1 MNVYNNPLIG
11 APEKPLPTHIGVIG
25 AGTIGPDIAYYLK
38 SAIPGL
44 SLILIDI
51 VEDQLEKACARIEGY
66 ADKGVKRGK
75 LTPDQATGV
84 MENLAT
90 STDYSTLAN
99 CDWVIEAATENL
111 DLKHKIFAQVESI
124 IRKDALITSNTSSI
138 PAAWLFSKLQ
148 HQDRCTVT
156 HFFAPAFSNPVVEVI
171 DWDGASKANLEYLR
185 WLFCATGKVPMVT
198 TDDVCFM
205 LDRIFDNWCNEAAY
219 LLPDASAGEIDSIA
233 LDYVHAGPFDVLNFA
248 NGNEIIP
255 EVNTLQ
261 ADEEGEHY
269 RPAPYFRSVK
279 TWNTVPRGQPIEVA
293 PETAER
299 IRDRLLG
306 IVFSQSVDIVDRSI
320 GTSADLELG
329 CRLAFGFK
337 EGPLKL
343 MHEMGEAEVTRILQR
358 LQQERPGMPQP
369 GQEVERYSDFL
380 QYLLVD
386 DIDNV
391 KVISI
396 RRPEALNAL
405 DDELNDEILGIIEQY
420 EDDPRVKGFVLTGYG
435 GRAFCA
441 GADIGRFPEYLGD
454 AAGAAQYARDSSR
467 LLRHLD
473 GMTKPVV
480 AALNGMALGG
490 GLELSFRCH
499 SIVAIDTAWLQ
510 LPEITLGIAPGIGG
524 MVVPYRRWP
533 DAARTFH
540 DMLRSGKKLDA
551 TTAAKLGV
559 IDELAD
565 DYVELIKRAVE
576 RVASLQGKV
585 TKISDGTV
593 AVPSFDKTEPVTSG
607 GQYLSSEVIGIIEDA
622 VTEAAQSP
630 SLEAAL
636 EVGYCAF
643 GKSACAAA
651 AREGIES
658 FQQRRK
664 PDFSKTG

>member
-11 APEKPLPTHIGVIG
+11 VPSKALPKHIGIIG

-38 SAIPGL
+38 SAIPEL
-44 SLILIDI
+44 SLVLIDI
-51 VEDQLEKACARIEGY
+51 VEDQLDQALRRIEGY

-75 LTPDQATGV
+75 LTADQAAGV

-90 STDYSTLAN
+90 STDYSSLAE

-124 IRKDALITSNTSSI
+124 VREDTLITSNTSSI
-138 PAAWLFSKLQ
+138 PAAWLFSKLK

-171 DWDGASKANLEYLR
+171 DWDGGSGENLEYLR

-205 LDRIFDNWCNEAAY
+205 LDRIFDNWCNEAAF
-219 LLPDASAGEIDSIA
+219 LIPEASAGEIDSVA

-269 RPAPYFRSVK
+269 RPAPYFRSIK
-279 TWNTVPRGQPIEVA
+279 TWNTVPRGKPIEVA
-293 PETAER
+293 PETAQR

-329 CRLAFGFK
+329 CRLAFAFK
-337 EGPLKL
+337 KGPLKL
-343 MHEMGEAEVTRILQR
+343 MRELGKDEVSRILQR
-358 LQQERPGMPQP
+358 LEKERPGMPLPNQD
-369 GQEVERYSDFL
+369 VARYQDFL
-380 QYLLVD
+380 QYLLID
-386 DIDNV
+386 DIDGI
-391 KVISI
+391 KVITI

-405 DDELNDEILGIIEQY
+405 DDELNDEILSVIKQY
-420 EDDPRVKGFVLTGYG
+420 ENDPQVKGFVITGYG
-435 GRAFCA
+435 NRAFCA

-454 AAGAAQYARDSSR
+454 AEGAAQYARDSSR
-467 LLRHLD
+467 LLRHID

-480 AALNGMALGG
+480 AAVNGMALGG
-490 GLELSFRCH
+490 GLELAFRCH
-499 SIVAIDTAWLQ
+499 SIVAVDKAWLQ

-533 DAARTFH
+533 EAGQTFH
-540 DMLRSGKKLDA
+540 EMLRSGKKLDA
-551 TTAAKLGV
+551 RAARKLGI

-565 DYVELIKRAVE
+565 DYADLIKRAVE
-576 RVASLQGKV
+576 KVDSMQGRVIKIADDSV
-585 TKISDGTV
+585 T
-593 AVPSFDKTEPVTSG
+593 VPSFDPITPG
-607 GQYLSSEVIGIIEDA
+607 GQLLSSKVVSIIEDA
-622 VTEAAQSP
+622 ITEAALSP
-630 SLEAAL
+630 SFEAAL
-636 EVGYCAF
+636 EVGYYAF
-643 GKSACAAA
+643 GKSACTAAA
-651 AREGIES
+651 QEGIES
-658 FQQRRK
+658 FQQRRQ
-664 PDFSKTG
+664 PDFGKT

>member
-1 MNVYNNPLIG
+1 MSDYNNPLIG
-11 APEKPLPTHIGVIG
+11 VPSKPLPAKIGIIG

-44 SLILIDI
+44 SLVLIDI
-51 VEDQLEKACARIEGY
+51 VEDQLDQAFKRIEGY

-75 LTPDQATGV
+75 LTAEQAAGV
-84 MENLAT
+84 MENLST
-90 STDYSTLAN
+90 SVDYSALAD

-124 IRKDALITSNTSSI
+124 VREDTLLTSNTSSI
-138 PAAWLFSKLQ
+138 PAAWLFSELRYPG
-148 HQDRCTVT
+148 RCTVT

-171 DWDGASKANLEYLR
+171 DWEGGDAETLEFLR

-219 LLPDASAGEIDSIA
+219 LIDVASTREIDSIA

-261 ADEEGEHY
+261 ANEEGEHY

-279 TWNTVPRGQPIEVA
+279 TWNTVPRGKPIEVP

-306 IVFSQSVDIVDRSI
+306 IVFSQTVDIVDRSI

-329 CRLAFGFK
+329 CRLAFAFRK
-337 EGPLKL
+337 GPLKL
-343 MHEMGEAEVTRILQR
+343 MHELGEAEVTRIIQR
-358 LQQERPGMPQP
+358 LEKERPGMPMPNQDIAN
-369 GQEVERYSDFL
+369 YHDFQ

-386 DIDNV
+386 DMDGV
-391 KVISI
+391 KVITI

-405 DDELNDEILGIIEQY
+405 DDELNDEILSVIKKY
-420 EDDPRVKGFVLTGYG
+420 EGDPQVKGYVLTGYG
-435 GRAFCA
+435 NRAFCA

-454 AAGAAQYARDSSR
+454 ADGAAQYARDSSR
-467 LLRHLD
+467 LLRHID
-473 GMTKPVV
+473 GMSKPVV
-480 AALNGMALGG
+480 AAVNGMALGG
-490 GLELSFRCH
+490 GLELAFRCH
-499 SIVAIDTAWLQ
+499 GIVAVDTAWLQ
-510 LPEITLGIAPGIGG
+510 LPEITLGIVPGIGG

-533 DAARTFH
+533 EAAQTFH

-551 TTAAKLGV
+551 QTASKLGI

-565 DYVELIKRAVE
+565 DYAELIKRAV
-576 RVASLQGKV
+576 QKV
-585 TKISDGTV
+585 NSIQDSAMKIAD
-593 AVPSFDKTEPVTSG
+593 EPVTIPSLDQVEPMTSE
-607 GQYLSSEVIGIIEDA
+607 GQLLSSNVISIIENA
-622 VTEAAQSP
+622 VTQAALSP

-636 EVGYCAF
+636 EIGYLAF
-643 GKSACAAA
+643 GRSACTEA

-658 FQQRRK
+658 FQQRRQ

>member
-1 MNVYNNPLIG
+1 MNEYENPLIG
-11 APEKPLPTHIGVIG
+11 VPSRPLPEQVGIIG

-44 SLILIDI
+44 SLVLIDI
-51 VEDQLEKACARIEGY
+51 VEEQLDNALKRIEGY

-75 LTPDQATGV
+75 LTADQAAGV
-84 MENLAT
+84 MQNLST
-90 STDYSTLAN
+90 STDYSTLAE

-111 DLKHKIFAQVESI
+111 DLKHRIFAEVESI
-124 IRKDALITSNTSSI
+124 VRKDTLITSNTSSI
-138 PAAWLFSKLQ
+138 PAAWLYEKLE

-171 DWDGASKANLEYLR
+171 DWDGGSSENLEYLR

-219 LLPDASAGEIDSIA
+219 LIADASAGEIDSVA

-269 RPAPYFRSVK
+269 RPAPYFRSVSTWK
-279 TWNTVPRGQPIEVA
+279 TVARGQPLDVA

-329 CRLAFGFK
+329 CRLAFAFK
-337 EGPLKL
+337 KGPLAL
-343 MHEMGEAEVTRILQR
+343 MNELGEAEVTRIMQR
-358 LQQERPGMPQP
+358 LATERPGMPLP
-369 GQEVERYSDFL
+369 GQDIARYQDFL
-380 QYLLVD
+380 HYLLVD
-386 DIDNV
+386 DFDGV
-391 KVISI
+391 KVITI

-405 DDELNDEILGIIEQY
+405 DDHLNNEILGVIKQY
-420 EDDPRVKGFVLTGYG
+420 EDDPGIKGFIIIGYG
-435 GRAFCA
+435 NRAFSA

-454 AAGAAQYARDSSR
+454 ADGAAQYSRDSSD
-467 LLRHLD
+467 LLRHID

-480 AALNGMALGG
+480 AAVNGMALGG
-490 GLELSFRCH
+490 GLELALRCH
-499 SIVAIDTAWLQ
+499 GIVALQNSWMQ

-533 DAARTFH
+533 EAARIFH
-540 DMLRSGKKLDA
+540 DMLRLGNKLDA
-551 TTAAKLGV
+551 DAASKLGIV
-559 IDELAD
+559 DELAD
-565 DYVELIKRAVE
+565 NYADLIRRAAAKV
-576 RVASLQGKV
+576 VSLQGNLSQ
-585 TKISDGTV
+585 IADGPV
-593 AVPSFDKTEPVTSG
+593 SIPSFTTTEAVTAA
-607 GQYLSSEVIGIIEDA
+607 GQALSPEVIGIIENA
-622 VTEAAQSP
+622 VTEAALAP

-636 EVGYCAF
+636 EIGYRAF
-643 GKSACAAA
+643 GKSACTAAA
-651 AREGIES
+651 VEGIES
-658 FQQRRK
+658 FQQRRS

>member
-11 APEKPLPTHIGVIG
+11 VPSKALPKHIGIIG

-38 SAIPGL
+38 SAIPEL
-44 SLILIDI
+44 SLVLIDI
-51 VEDQLEKACARIEGY
+51 VEDQLDQALRRIEGY

-75 LTPDQATGV
+75 LTADQAAGV

-90 STDYSTLAN
+90 STDYSSLAE

-124 IRKDALITSNTSSI
+124 VREDTLITSNTSSI
-138 PAAWLFSKLQ
+138 PAAWLFSKLK

-171 DWDGASKANLEYLR
+171 DWDGGSGENLEYLR

-205 LDRIFDNWCNEAAY
+205 LDRIFDNWCNEAAF
-219 LLPDASAGEIDSIA
+219 LIPEASAGEIDSVA

-269 RPAPYFRSVK
+269 RPAPYFRSIK
-279 TWNTVPRGQPIEVA
+279 TWNTVPRGKPIEVA
-293 PETAER
+293 PETAQR

-329 CRLAFGFK
+329 CRLAFAFK
-337 EGPLKL
+337 KGPLKL
-343 MHEMGEAEVTRILQR
+343 MRELGKDEVSRILQR
-358 LQQERPGMPQP
+358 LEKERPGMPLPNQD
-369 GQEVERYSDFL
+369 VARYQDFL
-380 QYLLVD
+380 QYLLID
-386 DIDNV
+386 DIDGI
-391 KVISI
+391 KVITI

-405 DDELNDEILGIIEQY
+405 DDELNDEILSVIKQY
-420 EDDPRVKGFVLTGYG
+420 ENDPQVKGFVITGYG
-435 GRAFCA
+435 NRAFCA

-454 AAGAAQYARDSSR
+454 AEGAAQYARDSSR
-467 LLRHLD
+467 LLRHID

-480 AALNGMALGG
+480 AAVNGMALGG
-490 GLELSFRCH
+490 GLELAFRCH
-499 SIVAIDTAWLQ
+499 SIVAVDKAWLQ

-533 DAARTFH
+533 EAGQTFH
-540 DMLRSGKKLDA
+540 EMLRSGKKLDA
-551 TTAAKLGV
+551 RAARKLGI

-565 DYVELIKRAVE
+565 DYADLIKRAVE
-576 RVASLQGKV
+576 KVDSIQGRVIKIADDSV
-585 TKISDGTV
+585 T
-593 AVPSFDKTEPVTSG
+593 VPSFDPITPG
-607 GQYLSSEVIGIIEDA
+607 GQLLSSKVVSIIEDA
-622 VTEAAQSP
+622 ITEAALSP
-630 SLEAAL
+630 SFEAAL
-636 EVGYCAF
+636 EVGYYAF
-643 GKSACAAA
+643 GKSACTAAA
-651 AREGIES
+651 QEGIES
-658 FQQRRK
+658 FQQRRQ
-664 PDFSKTG
+664 PDFGKTG

>member
-11 APEKPLPTHIGVIG
+11 VRSRPLPKHIGIIG

-44 SLILIDI
+44 SLVLIDI
-51 VEDQLEKACARIEGY
+51 VEDQLDQALRRIEGY

-75 LTPDQATGV
+75 LTADQAAGV
-84 MENLAT
+84 MENLST
-90 STDYSTLAN
+90 STDYSTLAE

-124 IRKDALITSNTSSI
+124 VREDTLITSNTSSI
-138 PAAWLFSKLQ
+138 PAAWLFSKLK

-171 DWDGASKANLEYLR
+171 DWDGGSDENLEYLR
-185 WLFCATGKVPMVT
+185 WFFCATGKIPMVT

-219 LLPDASAGEIDSIA
+219 LITEASAGEIDSVA

-279 TWNTVPRGQPIEVA
+279 TWDTVPRGKPIEVA
-293 PETAER
+293 TETAER

-329 CRLAFGFK
+329 CRLAFAFK
-337 EGPLKL
+337 KGPLKL
-343 MHEMGEAEVTRILQR
+343 MRELGKEEVSRILQR
-358 LQQERPGMPQP
+358 LEKERPGMPLPNQD
-369 GQEVERYSDFL
+369 VARYQDFL
-380 QYLLVD
+380 QYLLID
-386 DIDNV
+386 DIGGT
-391 KVISI
+391 KVITI

-405 DDELNDEILGIIEQY
+405 DDELNDEILGVIKRY
-420 EDDPRVKGFVLTGYG
+420 EDDPQVKGFVITGYG
-435 GRAFCA
+435 HRAFCA

-454 AAGAAQYARDSSR
+454 AEGAAQYARDSSH
-467 LLRHLD
+467 LLRHID

-480 AALNGMALGG
+480 AAVNGMALGG
-490 GLELSFRCH
+490 GLELAFRCH
-499 SIVAIDTAWLQ
+499 SIVAIEKAWLQ
-510 LPEITLGIAPGIGG
+510 LPEITLGIVPGIGG

-533 DAARTFH
+533 EAGQTFH

-551 TTAAKLGV
+551 QAARKLGI

-565 DYVELIKRAVE
+565 DYADLIKRAVE
-576 RVASLQGKV
+576 KVESIQGSVMKIADESV
-585 TKISDGTV
+585 T
-593 AVPSFDKTEPVTSG
+593 VPSFGPITSG
-607 GQYLSSEVIGIIEDA
+607 GQRLSSKVVGIIENA
-622 VTEAAQSP
+622 IAEAALSP

-636 EVGYCAF
+636 EVGYRAF
-643 GKSACAAA
+643 GESACTAAA
-651 AREGIES
+651 QEGIES
-658 FQQRRK
+658 FQQRRQ
-664 PDFSKTG
+664 PDFGKTG

>member
-1 MNVYNNPLIG
+1 MNVYNNPLISE
-11 APEKPLPTHIGVIG
+11 PSKPLPKHIGIIG

-44 SLILIDI
+44 SLVLIDV
-51 VEDQLEKACARIEGY
+51 VEDQLDKALERIEGY
-66 ADKGVKRGK
+66 ANKGMQRGK
-75 LTPDQATGV
+75 LTAEQAAGV
-84 MENLAT
+84 MQNLNA
-90 STDYSTLAN
+90 STDYSALAD

-111 DLKHKIFAQVESI
+111 DLKHRIFAQVESI
-124 IRKDALITSNTSSI
+124 VRQDTLITSNTSSI
-138 PAAWLFSKLQ
+138 PAAWLFSKLE
-148 HQDRCTVT
+148 HPERCTVT

-171 DWDGASKANLEYLR
+171 DWDGGNSENLEHLR
-185 WLFCATGKVPMVT
+185 WAFCATGKVPMIT

-219 LLPDASAGEIDSIA
+219 LIDVASTSEIDSVA

-279 TWNTVPRGQPIEVA
+279 TWKTAPRGKPIEVP
-293 PETAER
+293 PETAKR

-306 IVFSQSVDIVDRSI
+306 IVFSQTVDIVDRSI

-329 CRLAFGFK
+329 CRLAFAFK
-337 EGPLKL
+337 KGPLKL
-343 MHEMGEAEVTRILQR
+343 VHELGEAEVTRILER
-358 LQQERPGMPQP
+358 LDKERPGMPLPSQDIAS
-369 GQEVERYSDFL
+369 YHDFR

-386 DIDNV
+386 DLDGV
-391 KVISI
+391 KVITI

-405 DDELNDEILGIIEQY
+405 DDELNDEILSIIERY
-420 EDDPRVKGFVLTGYG
+420 ENDPHVKGFVLTGYG
-435 GRAFCA
+435 QRAFCA
-441 GADIGRFPEYLGD
+441 GADIGRFPEHLGD
-454 AAGAAQYARDSSR
+454 ADGAAQYARDSSR
-467 LLRHLD
+467 LLRHID

-480 AALNGMALGG
+480 AAINGMALGG
-490 GLELSFRCH
+490 GLELAFRCH
-499 SIVAIDTAWLQ
+499 SIAAIDTAWLQ
-510 LPEITLGIAPGIGG
+510 LPEITLGILPGIGG

-533 DAARTFH
+533 EAGRTFH
-540 DMLRSGKKLDA
+540 DMLRFGKKLDA
-551 TTAAKLGV
+551 RAGSKLGI

-565 DYVELIKRAVE
+565 DYADLIRCAV
-576 RVASLQGKV
+576 RKIDSLQGNAVKIADESV
-585 TKISDGTV
+585 TI
-593 AVPSFDKTEPVTSG
+593 PSFDQVEPMTTDG
-607 GQYLSSEVIGIIEDA
+607 RLLSSKVISIIENA
-622 VTEAAQSP
+622 VTEAALSP

-636 EVGYCAF
+636 EVGYLAF
-643 GKSACAAA
+643 GKSACTEA

-658 FQQRRK
+658 FQQRRQ

>member
-11 APEKPLPTHIGVIG
+11 VPSRPLPKHIGIIG

-44 SLILIDI
+44 SLVLIDI
-51 VEDQLEKACARIEGY
+51 VEDQLDQALRRIEGY

-75 LTPDQATGV
+75 LTADQAAGV
-84 MENLAT
+84 MENLST
-90 STDYSTLAN
+90 STDYSTLAE

-111 DLKHKIFAQVESI
+111 DLKHKIFAQVEAI
-124 IRKDALITSNTSSI
+124 VGKDALITSNTSSI
-138 PAAWLFSKLQ
+138 PAAWLFSKLK

-171 DWDGASKANLEYLR
+171 DWDGGSTENLEYLR

-219 LLPDASAGEIDSIA
+219 LITNASAREIDSVA

-261 ADEEGEHY
+261 ANEEGEHY

-279 TWNTVPRGQPIEVA
+279 TWNTVPRGKPIEVR
-293 PETAER
+293 PETADR

-306 IVFSQSVDIVDRSI
+306 IVFSQAVDIVDRSI

-329 CRLAFGFK
+329 CRLAFAFK
-337 EGPLKL
+337 KGPLDL
-343 MHEMGEAEVTRILQR
+343 MKELGKEEVSRILQR
-358 LQQERPGMPQP
+358 LEKERPGMPLPNQDVACY
-369 GQEVERYSDFL
+369 QDFL
-380 QYLLVD
+380 QYLLID
-386 DIDNV
+386 DIDGI
-391 KVISI
+391 KVITI

-405 DDELNDEILGIIEQY
+405 DDELNDEILSIIKQY
-420 EDDPRVKGFVLTGYG
+420 EDDPQVKGFVITGYG
-435 GRAFCA
+435 DRAFCA

-454 AAGAAQYARDSSR
+454 AEGAAQYARDSSR
-467 LLRHLD
+467 LLRHID

-480 AALNGMALGG
+480 AAVNGMALGG
-490 GLELSFRCH
+490 GLELAFRCH
-499 SIVAIDTAWLQ
+499 SIVAIEKAWLQ
-510 LPEITLGIAPGIGG
+510 LPEITLGIVPGIGG

-533 DAARTFH
+533 EAGQTFH

-551 TTAAKLGV
+551 QAARKLGI

-565 DYVELIKRAVE
+565 DYADLIKRAVE
-576 RVASLQGKV
+576 KVASIQGSVMKIADESV
-585 TKISDGTV
+585 TI
-593 AVPSFDKTEPVTSG
+593 PSFDPITSG
-607 GQYLSSEVIGIIEDA
+607 GKRLSAKVISIIEDT
-622 VTEAAQSP
+622 VTEAALSP
-630 SLEAAL
+630 SLETAL
-636 EVGYCAF
+636 EVGYRAF
-643 GKSACAAA
+643 GKSACTAAA
-651 AREGIES
+651 QEGIES
-658 FQQRRK
+658 FQQRRQ
-664 PDFSKTG
+664 PDFEKTG

>member
-1 MNVYNNPLIG
+1 MNVYNNPLIDVPSK
-11 APEKPLPTHIGVIG
+11 ALPKHIGIIG

-38 SAIPGL
+38 SAIPDL
-44 SLILIDI
+44 SLVLIDI
-51 VEDQLEKACARIEGY
+51 VEDQLDQALRRIEGY

-75 LTPDQATGV
+75 LTADQAAGV

-90 STDYSTLAN
+90 STDYSSLAE

-124 IRKDALITSNTSSI
+124 VRKDTLITSNTSSI
-138 PAAWLFSKLQ
+138 PAAWLFSKLK

-171 DWDGASKANLEYLR
+171 DWDGGSGENLEYLR

-205 LDRIFDNWCNEAAY
+205 LDRIFDNWCNEAAF
-219 LLPDASAGEIDSIA
+219 LIPEASAGEIDSVA

-279 TWNTVPRGQPIEVA
+279 TWNTVPRGKPIEVA
-293 PETAER
+293 PETAQG

-329 CRLAFGFK
+329 CRLAFAFK
-337 EGPLKL
+337 KGPLKL
-343 MHEMGEAEVTRILQR
+343 MRELGKEEVSRILQR
-358 LQQERPGMPQP
+358 LEKERPGMPLPNQD
-369 GQEVERYSDFL
+369 VARYQDFL
-380 QYLLVD
+380 QYLLID
-386 DIDNV
+386 DIEGT
-391 KVISI
+391 KVITI

-405 DDELNDEILGIIEQY
+405 DDELNDEILSVIKQY
-420 EDDPRVKGFVLTGYG
+420 EDDPQVKGFVITGYG
-435 GRAFCA
+435 NRAFCA

-454 AAGAAQYARDSSR
+454 AEGAAQYARDSSR
-467 LLRHLD
+467 LLRHID

-480 AALNGMALGG
+480 AAVNGMALGG
-490 GLELSFRCH
+490 GLELAFRCH
-499 SIVAIDTAWLQ
+499 SIVAIDKAWLQ
-510 LPEITLGIAPGIGG
+510 LPEITLGIVPGIGG

-533 DAARTFH
+533 KAGQTFH
-540 DMLRSGKKLDA
+540 EMLRSGKKLDA
-551 TTAAKLGV
+551 QAARKLGIV
-559 IDELAD
+559 DELAD
-565 DYVELIKRAVE
+565 DYADLIKRAVE
-576 RVASLQGKV
+576 KVDSIQGSVMKIADESV
-585 TKISDGTV
+585 T
-593 AVPSFDKTEPVTSG
+593 VPSFDPITPG
-607 GQYLSSEVIGIIEDA
+607 GQLLSSKIVSIIEDA
-622 VTEAAQSP
+622 ITEAALSP
-630 SLEAAL
+630 SLEEAL
-636 EVGYCAF
+636 EVGYRAF
-643 GKSACAAA
+643 GKSACTAAA
-651 AREGIES
+651 QEGIES
-658 FQQRRK
+658 FQQRRQ
-664 PDFSKTG
+664 PDFAKTG

>member
-11 APEKPLPTHIGVIG
+11 VRSRPLPKHIGIIG

-44 SLILIDI
+44 SLVLIDI
-51 VEDQLEKACARIEGY
+51 VEDQLDQALRRIEGY

-75 LTPDQATGV
+75 LTADQAAGV
-84 MENLAT
+84 MENLST
-90 STDYSTLAN
+90 STDYSTLAE

-111 DLKHKIFAQVESI
+111 DLKHKIFAQVESTV
-124 IRKDALITSNTSSI
+124 REDTLITSNTSSI
-138 PAAWLFSKLQ
+138 PAAWLFSKLK

-171 DWDGASKANLEYLR
+171 DWDGGSSENLEYLR

-219 LLPDASAGEIDSIA
+219 LITEASAGEIDSVA

-279 TWNTVPRGQPIEVA
+279 TWNTVSRGKPIEVA
-293 PETAER
+293 PETAEG

-306 IVFSQSVDIVDRSI
+306 IVFSQAVDIVDRSI

-329 CRLAFGFK
+329 CRLAFAFK
-337 EGPLKL
+337 KGPLKL
-343 MHEMGEAEVTRILQR
+343 MRELGKEEVSRILQR
-358 LQQERPGMPQP
+358 LEKERPGMPLPNQD
-369 GQEVERYSDFL
+369 VARYQDFL
-380 QYLLVD
+380 QYLLID
-386 DIDNV
+386 DIGGT
-391 KVISI
+391 KVITI

-405 DDELNDEILGIIEQY
+405 DDELNDEILGVIKRY
-420 EDDPRVKGFVLTGYG
+420 EDDQKVKGFVITGYG
-435 GRAFCA
+435 NRAFCA

-454 AAGAAQYARDSSR
+454 AEGAAQYARDSSH
-467 LLRHLD
+467 LLRHID

-480 AALNGMALGG
+480 AAVNGMALGG
-490 GLELSFRCH
+490 GLELAFRCH
-499 SIVAIDTAWLQ
+499 SIVAIEKAWLQ
-510 LPEITLGIAPGIGG
+510 LPEITLGIVPGIGG

-533 DAARTFH
+533 EAGQTFH

-551 TTAAKLGV
+551 QAARKLGI

-565 DYVELIKRAVE
+565 DYADLIKRAVE
-576 RVASLQGKV
+576 KVESIQGSVMKIADESV
-585 TKISDGTV
+585 T
-593 AVPSFDKTEPVTSG
+593 VPSFGPITSG
-607 GQYLSSEVIGIIEDA
+607 GQRLSSKVVGIIENA
-622 VTEAAQSP
+622 IAEAALSP

-636 EVGYCAF
+636 EVGYRAF
-643 GKSACAAA
+643 GESACTAAA
-651 AREGIES
+651 QEGIES
-658 FQQRRK
+658 FQQRRQ
-664 PDFSKTG
+664 PDFGKTG

>member
-1 MNVYNNPLIG
+1 MNAYNNPLIG
-11 APEKPLPTHIGVIG
+11 TPSKPLPKHIGIIG

-44 SLILIDI
+44 SLTLIDI
-51 VEDQLEKACARIEGY
+51 AEEQLGKARERIEAY

-75 LTPDQATGV
+75 LTADQATGV
-84 MENLAT
+84 MENLIM
-90 STDYSTLAN
+90 STDYSTLAE

-124 IRKDALITSNTSSI
+124 VRKDTLITSNTSSI
-138 PAAWLFSKLQ
+138 PAAWLFSELE

-171 DWDGASKANLEYLR
+171 DWDGVGREHLEYLR

-219 LLPDASAGEIDSIA
+219 LIENASAREIDSVA

-261 ADEEGEHY
+261 ANEEGEHY

-279 TWNTVPRGQPIEVA
+279 TWNTVSRGEPIEVA
-293 PETAER
+293 PETAKS

-329 CRLAFGFK
+329 CRLAFAFK
-337 EGPLKL
+337 KGPLKL
-343 MHEMGEAEVTRILQR
+343 MSELGEEEVSRILKR
-358 LQQERPGMPQP
+358 LDEERPGMPLPNQ
-369 GQEVERYSDFL
+369 GISSYEDFL
-380 QYLLVD
+380 QYLLIDDVD
-386 DIDNV
+386 GI
-391 KVISI
+391 KVITI

-405 DDELNDEILGIIEQY
+405 DDQLNDEILVVIKQY
-420 EDDPRVKGFVLTGYG
+420 ENDPEVKGFVITGYG
-435 GRAFCA
+435 NRAFCA

-454 AAGAAQYARDSSR
+454 ADGATQYARDSSR
-467 LLRHLD
+467 LLRHID

-480 AALNGMALGG
+480 AAVNGMALGG
-490 GLELSFRCH
+490 GLELAFRCH
-499 SIVAIDTAWLQ
+499 SIVAMDSAWLQ
-510 LPEITLGIAPGIGG
+510 LPEVTLGIVPGIGG

-533 DAARTFH
+533 EAGQIFH
-540 DMLRSGKKLDA
+540 DMLRLGKR
-551 TTAAKLGV
+551 LGV
-559 IDELAD
+559 ESARDLGIVDELAD
-565 DYVELIKRAVE
+565 SYPNLIERAVAK
-576 RVASLQGKV
+576 VISLQGKLKQITDKPV
-585 TKISDGTV
+585 TI
-593 AVPSFDKTEPVTSG
+593 PSFHKTEAVAANKQP
-607 GQYLSSEVIGIIEDA
+607 LSLAVISIIE
-622 VTEAAQSP
+622 TTISEAAQSP

-636 EVGYCAF
+636 EIGYRAF
-643 GKSACAAA
+643 GKSACTAAA
-651 AREGIES
+651 VEGIES

-664 PDFSKTG
+664 PDFEKTG

>member
-11 APEKPLPTHIGVIG
+11 IPSKPLPKHIGIIG

-44 SLILIDI
+44 SLVLIDI
-51 VEDQLEKACARIEGY
+51 VEDQLDQAVKRIEGY
-66 ADKGVKRGK
+66 AGKGVKRGK
-75 LTPDQATGV
+75 LTADQAAGV
-84 MENLAT
+84 MENLDT
-90 STDYSTLAN
+90 STDYSTLAE

-111 DLKHKIFAQVESI
+111 DLKHEIFAQVESI
-124 IRKDALITSNTSSI
+124 VREDTLITSNTSSI
-138 PAAWLFSKLQ
+138 PAAWLFSKLK
-148 HQDRCTVT
+148 HQGRCTVT
-156 HFFAPAFSNPVVEVI
+156 HFFAPAFSNPVVEVV
-171 DWDGASKANLEYLR
+171 DWDGGSDENLEYLR

-219 LLPDASAGEIDSIA
+219 LLTIASASEIDSVA

-279 TWNTVPRGQPIEVA
+279 VWNTVARGKPIEVA

-329 CRLAFGFK
+329 CRLAFAFK
-337 EGPLKL
+337 NGPLKL
-343 MHEMGEAEVTRILQR
+343 MRESGNAEVSRIFKR
-358 LQQERPGMPQP
+358 LEKERPGMPLPNQDIA
-369 GQEVERYSDFL
+369 GYFDFL

-386 DIDNV
+386 DMDGV
-391 KVISI
+391 KVITI

-405 DDELNDEILGIIEQY
+405 DDELNDEILSVIKQY
-420 EDDPRVKGFVLTGYG
+420 EDDPQVKGFVLTGYG
-435 GRAFCA
+435 NRAFCA

-454 AAGAAQYARDSSR
+454 ADGAAQYARDSSR
-467 LLRHLD
+467 LLRHID
-473 GMTKPVV
+473 GMSKPVV
-480 AALNGMALGG
+480 AAVNGMALGG
-490 GLELSFRCH
+490 GLELAFRCH
-499 SIVAIDTAWLQ
+499 NIVAIDSAWLQ
-510 LPEITLGIAPGIGG
+510 LPEITLGIVPGIGG

-533 DAARTFH
+533 EAAQTFH
-540 DMLRSGKKLDA
+540 DMLRSGEKLDA
-551 TTAAKLGV
+551 QTARKLGI

-565 DYVELIKRAVE
+565 DYADLMKRAVE
-576 RVASLQGKV
+576 KV
-585 TKISDGTV
+585 ESMQDSVMKIADESVTI
-593 AVPSFDKTEPVTSG
+593 PSFGPITPG
-607 GQYLSSEVIGIIEDA
+607 GQHLSSKVISIIENT
-622 VTEAAQSP
+622 VTEAALSP

-636 EVGYCAF
+636 EVGYRAF
-643 GKSACAAA
+643 GKSACTAAA
-651 AREGIES
+651 QEGIES
-658 FQQRRK
+658 FQQRRQ
-664 PDFSKTG
+664 PDFEKTG

>member
-1 MNVYNNPLIG
+1 MSDYNNPLIG
-11 APEKPLPTHIGVIG
+11 VPSKPLPAKIGIIG

-44 SLILIDI
+44 SLVLIDI
-51 VEDQLEKACARIEGY
+51 VEDQLDQAFKRIEGY

-75 LTPDQATGV
+75 LTAEQAAGV
-84 MENLAT
+84 MENLST
-90 STDYSTLAN
+90 SVDYSALAD

-124 IRKDALITSNTSSI
+124 VREDTLLTSNTSSI
-138 PAAWLFSKLQ
+138 PAAWLFSELRYPG
-148 HQDRCTVT
+148 RCTVT

-171 DWDGASKANLEYLR
+171 DWEGGDAETLEFLR

-219 LLPDASAGEIDSIA
+219 LIDVASTREIDSIA

-261 ADEEGEHY
+261 ANEEGEHY

-279 TWNTVPRGQPIEVA
+279 TWNTVPRGKPIEVP

-306 IVFSQSVDIVDRSI
+306 IVFSQTVDIVDRSI

-329 CRLAFGFK
+329 CRLAFAFRK
-337 EGPLKL
+337 GPLKL
-343 MHEMGEAEVTRILQR
+343 MHELGEAEVTRIIQR
-358 LQQERPGMPQP
+358 LEKERPGMPMPNQDIAN
-369 GQEVERYSDFL
+369 YHDFQ

-386 DIDNV
+386 DMDGV
-391 KVISI
+391 KVITI

-405 DDELNDEILGIIEQY
+405 DDELNDEILSVIKKY
-420 EDDPRVKGFVLTGYG
+420 EGDPQVKGYVLTGYG
-435 GRAFCA
+435 NRAFCA

-454 AAGAAQYARDSSR
+454 ADGAAQYARDSSR
-467 LLRHLD
+467 LLRHID
-473 GMTKPVV
+473 GMSKPVV
-480 AALNGMALGG
+480 AAVNGMALGG
-490 GLELSFRCH
+490 GLELAFRCH
-499 SIVAIDTAWLQ
+499 SIVAVDTAWLQ
-510 LPEITLGIAPGIGG
+510 LPEITLGIVPGIGG

-533 DAARTFH
+533 EAAQTFH

-551 TTAAKLGV
+551 QTASKLGI

-565 DYVELIKRAVE
+565 DYAELIKRAV
-576 RVASLQGKV
+576 QKV
-585 TKISDGTV
+585 NSIQDSAMKIAD
-593 AVPSFDKTEPVTSG
+593 EPVTIPSLDQVEPMTSE
-607 GQYLSSEVIGIIEDA
+607 GQLLSSNVISIIENA
-622 VTEAAQSP
+622 VTQAALSP

-636 EVGYCAF
+636 EIGYLAF
-643 GKSACAAA
+643 GRSACTEA

-658 FQQRRK
+658 FQQRRQ

>member
-11 APEKPLPTHIGVIG
+11 TPSKPLPQHIGIIG

-44 SLILIDI
+44 SLVLIDI
-51 VEDQLEKACARIEGY
+51 VEDQLSKAIKRIEGY

-75 LTPDQATGV
+75 LTADQAAGV
-84 MENLAT
+84 MQNLVT
-90 STDYSTLAN
+90 STDYSTLAE

-111 DLKHKIFAQVESI
+111 ELKHKIFARIESI
-124 IRKDALITSNTSSI
+124 VRKDTLITSNTSSI
-138 PAAWLFSKLQ
+138 PATWLYAKLA

-171 DWDGASKANLEYLR
+171 DWDGGSSENLEYLR

-219 LLPDASAGEIDSIA
+219 LIENASAREIDSVA

-261 ADEEGEHY
+261 ANEEGEHY

-279 TWNTVPRGQPIEVA
+279 TWNTVPRGEPIEVPPA
-293 PETAER
+293 TAQT

-306 IVFSQSVDIVDRSI
+306 ILLSQSVDIVDRQI

-329 CRLAFGFK
+329 CRLAFAFK
-337 EGPLKL
+337 TGPLQL
-343 MHEMGEAEVTRILQR
+343 MSELGEEEVSRILNR
-358 LQQERPGMPQP
+358 LQEERPGMPQP
-369 GQEVERYSDFL
+369 KQDIGCYADFL
-380 QYLLVD
+380 QYLLIDDVD
-386 DIDNV
+386 GI
-391 KVISI
+391 KVITI

-405 DDELNDEILGIIEQY
+405 DDQLNDEILSVIRNY
-420 EDDPRVKGFVLTGYG
+420 EDDAQVKGFIITGYG
-435 GRAFCA
+435 NRAYCA

-467 LLRHLD
+467 LLRHID
-473 GMTKPVV
+473 SMTKPVV
-480 AALNGMALGG
+480 AAVNGMALGG
-490 GLELSFRCH
+490 GLELAFRCH
-499 SIVAIDTAWLQ
+499 GIVAIDSAWLQ

-533 DAARTFH
+533 EAGKIFH
-540 DMLRSGKKLDA
+540 DMLRLGNRLDVDSA
-551 TTAAKLGV
+551 RQLGIV
-559 IDELAD
+559 DELAD
-565 DYVELIKRAVE
+565 SYPDMIKRAIAKV
-576 RVASLQGKV
+576 RSLQGKLKRIADEPV
-585 TKISDGTV
+585 TI
-593 AVPSFDKTEPVTSG
+593 PSFHKTEPVAANN
-607 GQYLSSEVIGIIEDA
+607 QNLSSTVIGIIENA
-622 VTEAAQSP
+622 VTEAARSP
-630 SLEAAL
+630 TLEAAL
-636 EVGYCAF
+636 EIGYCAF
-643 GKSACAAA
+643 GKSACTAAA
-651 AREGIES
+651 KEGIEA
-658 FQQRRK
+658 FQHRRQA
-664 PDFSKTG
+664 DFRKTG

>member
-1 MNVYNNPLIG
+1 MIVYNNPLIG
-11 APEKPLPTHIGVIG
+11 AGSKPLPKHVGIIG

-44 SLILIDI
+44 SLVLIDI
-51 VEDQLEKACARIEGY
+51 VEDQLDRALKRIEGY

-75 LTPDQATGV
+75 LTASQAAGV
-84 MENLAT
+84 LENLSA
-90 STDYSTLAN
+90 SADYSMLAE

-111 DLKHKIFAQVESI
+111 DLKHKIFTQVEAI
-124 IRKDALITSNTSSI
+124 VREDTLITSNTSSI
-138 PAAWLFSKLQ
+138 PAIRLYSKLK
-148 HQDRCTVT
+148 HQGRCTVT

-171 DWDGASKANLEYLR
+171 DWDGGNPENLEYLR

-219 LLPDASAGEIDSIA
+219 LIAEASASEIDSVA

-269 RPAPYFRSVK
+269 RPAPYFRSVD
-279 TWNTVPRGQPIEVA
+279 TWNTVPRGKPIEVA

-306 IVFSQSVDIVDRSI
+306 IVFSQAVDIVDRSI

-329 CRLAFGFK
+329 CRLAFAFK
-337 EGPLKL
+337 KGPLKL
-343 MHEMGEAEVTRILQR
+343 MRELGKAEVSRILER
-358 LQQERPGMPQP
+358 LEQERPGMPMPDQDIAC
-369 GQEVERYSDFL
+369 YHDFL

-386 DIDNV
+386 EIDGV
-391 KVISI
+391 KVITI

-405 DDELNDEILGIIEQY
+405 DDELNDEILSVIKKY
-420 EDDPRVKGFVLTGYG
+420 EDDPKVKGFVLTGYG
-435 GRAFCA
+435 DRAFCA

-454 AAGAAQYARDSSR
+454 ADGAAQYARDSSR
-467 LLRHLD
+467 LLRHID

-480 AALNGMALGG
+480 AAVNGMALGG
-490 GLELSFRCH
+490 GLELAFRCH
-499 SIVAIDTAWLQ
+499 SIVAIDKAWLQ
-510 LPEITLGIAPGIGG
+510 LPEITLGIVPGIGG

-533 DAARTFH
+533 EAAQTFH
-540 DMLRSGKKLDA
+540 GMLRSGEKLDA
-551 TTAAKLGV
+551 KTARKLGI
-559 IDELAD
+559 IDGLAD
-565 DYVELIKRAVE
+565 DYADLIKHAVE
-576 RVASLQGKV
+576 KVASLQGSVMKIADESV
-585 TKISDGTV
+585 TI
-593 AVPSFDKTEPVTSG
+593 PSFDPITSG
-607 GQYLSSEVIGIIEDA
+607 GQHLSSKVISIIEDT
-622 VTEAAQSP
+622 VTEAALSP

-636 EVGYCAF
+636 EVGYRAF
-643 GKSACAAA
+643 GKSACTAAA
-651 AREGIES
+651 QEGIES
-658 FQQRRK
+658 FQQRRQ
-664 PDFSKTG
+664 PDFGKTG

>member
-11 APEKPLPTHIGVIG
+11 VPSKALPKHIGIIG

-38 SAIPGL
+38 SAIPEL
-44 SLILIDI
+44 SLVLIDI
-51 VEDQLEKACARIEGY
+51 VEDQLDQALRRIEGY

-75 LTPDQATGV
+75 LTSDQAAGV

-90 STDYSTLAN
+90 STDYSSLAE

-124 IRKDALITSNTSSI
+124 VREDTLITSNTSSI
-138 PAAWLFSKLQ
+138 PAAWLYSKLK

-171 DWDGASKANLEYLR
+171 DWDGGSGENLEYLR

-205 LDRIFDNWCNEAAY
+205 LDRIFDNWCNEAAF
-219 LLPDASAGEIDSIA
+219 LIPEASAGEIDSVA

-279 TWNTVPRGQPIEVA
+279 TWNTVPRGKPIEVA
-293 PETAER
+293 PETAQR

-329 CRLAFGFK
+329 CRLAFAFK
-337 EGPLKL
+337 QGPLKL
-343 MHEMGEAEVTRILQR
+343 MRELGKDEVSRILQR
-358 LQQERPGMPQP
+358 LEKERPGMPLANQD
-369 GQEVERYSDFL
+369 VARYQDFL
-380 QYLLVD
+380 QYLLID
-386 DIDNV
+386 DIDGI
-391 KVISI
+391 KVITI

-405 DDELNDEILGIIEQY
+405 DDELNDEILSVIKQY
-420 EDDPRVKGFVLTGYG
+420 ENDPQVKGFVITGYG
-435 GRAFCA
+435 NRAFCA

-454 AAGAAQYARDSSR
+454 AEGAAQYARDSSR
-467 LLRHLD
+467 LLRHID

-480 AALNGMALGG
+480 AAVNGMALGG
-490 GLELSFRCH
+490 GLELAFRCH
-499 SIVAIDTAWLQ
+499 SIVAVDKAWLQ
-510 LPEITLGIAPGIGG
+510 LPEITLGIVPGIGG

-533 DAARTFH
+533 EAGQTFH
-540 DMLRSGKKLDA
+540 EMLRSGKKLDA
-551 TTAAKLGV
+551 RAARKLGI
-559 IDELAD
+559 IDELAN
-565 DYVELIKRAVE
+565 DYADLIKRAVE
-576 RVASLQGKV
+576 KADSIQGRVIKIADDSV
-585 TKISDGTV
+585 T
-593 AVPSFDKTEPVTSG
+593 VPSFDPITPG
-607 GQYLSSEVIGIIEDA
+607 GQLLSSKVVSIIEDA
-622 VTEAAQSP
+622 ITEAALSP

-636 EVGYCAF
+636 EVGYYAF
-643 GKSACAAA
+643 GKSACTAAA
-651 AREGIES
+651 QEGIES
-658 FQQRRK
+658 FQQRRQ
-664 PDFSKTG
+664 PDFGKTG

>member
-11 APEKPLPTHIGVIG
+11 IPSKPLPKHIGIIG

-44 SLILIDI
+44 SLVLIDI
-51 VEDQLEKACARIEGY
+51 VEDQLDQAVKRIEGY
-66 ADKGVKRGK
+66 AGKGVKRGK
-75 LTPDQATGV
+75 LTADQAAGV
-84 MENLAT
+84 MENLDT
-90 STDYSTLAN
+90 STDYSTLAE

-111 DLKHKIFAQVESI
+111 DLKHEIFAQVESI
-124 IRKDALITSNTSSI
+124 VREDTLITSNTSSI
-138 PAAWLFSKLQ
+138 PAAWLFSKLK
-148 HQDRCTVT
+148 HQGRCTVT
-156 HFFAPAFSNPVVEVI
+156 HFFAPAFSNPVVEVV
-171 DWDGASKANLEYLR
+171 DWDGGSDENLEYLR

-219 LLPDASAGEIDSIA
+219 LLTIASASEIDSVA

-279 TWNTVPRGQPIEVA
+279 VWNTVPRGKPIEVA

-329 CRLAFGFK
+329 CRLAFAFK
-337 EGPLKL
+337 NGPLKL
-343 MHEMGEAEVTRILQR
+343 MRESGNAEVSRIFKR
-358 LQQERPGMPQP
+358 LEKERPGMPLPNQDIA
-369 GQEVERYSDFL
+369 GYFDFL

-386 DIDNV
+386 DMDGV
-391 KVISI
+391 KVITI

-405 DDELNDEILGIIEQY
+405 DDELNDEILSVIKQY
-420 EDDPRVKGFVLTGYG
+420 EDDPQVKGFVLTGYG
-435 GRAFCA
+435 NRAFCA

-454 AAGAAQYARDSSR
+454 ADGAAQYARDSSR
-467 LLRHLD
+467 LLRHID
-473 GMTKPVV
+473 GMSKPVV
-480 AALNGMALGG
+480 AAVNGMALGG
-490 GLELSFRCH
+490 GLELAFRCH
-499 SIVAIDTAWLQ
+499 NIVAIDSAWLQ
-510 LPEITLGIAPGIGG
+510 LPEITLGIVPGIGG

-533 DAARTFH
+533 EAAQTFH
-540 DMLRSGKKLDA
+540 DMLRSGEKLDA
-551 TTAAKLGV
+551 QTARKLGI

-565 DYVELIKRAVE
+565 DYADLMKRAVE
-576 RVASLQGKV
+576 KV
-585 TKISDGTV
+585 ESMQDSVMKIADESVTI
-593 AVPSFDKTEPVTSG
+593 PSFGPITPG
-607 GQYLSSEVIGIIEDA
+607 GQHLSSKVISIIENT
-622 VTEAAQSP
+622 VTEAALSP

-636 EVGYCAF
+636 EVGYRAF
-643 GKSACAAA
+643 GKSACTAAA
-651 AREGIES
+651 QEGIES
-658 FQQRRK
+658 FQQRRQ
-664 PDFSKTG
+664 PDFEKTG

>member
-11 APEKPLPTHIGVIG
+11 APSKPLPKQIGIIG

-44 SLILIDI
+44 SLVLIDI
-51 VEDQLEKACARIEGY
+51 VEEQLEKALGRIEAY

-75 LTPDQATGV
+75 LSEEQAVGV
-84 MENLAT
+84 IENLST
-90 STDYSTLAN
+90 STDYSALAE

-124 IRKDALITSNTSSI
+124 VRQDTLITSNTSSI
-138 PAAWLFSKLQ
+138 PAAWLYSKLK

-171 DWDGASKANLEYLR
+171 DWDGGSSETLEYLR

-205 LDRIFDNWCNEAAY
+205 LDRIFDNWCNEAAF
-219 LLPDASAGEIDSIA
+219 LIESASTREIDSIA
-233 LDYVHAGPFDVLNFA
+233 LDYVFAGPFDVLNMA

-279 TWNTVPRGQPIEVA
+279 TWNTIQRGQPVDVPA
-293 PETAER
+293 ETAER

-329 CRLAFGFK
+329 CRLAFAFK
-337 EGPLKL
+337 KGPLKL
-343 MHEMGEAEVTRILQR
+343 MGEMGEDEVSRILKR
-358 LQQERPGMPQP
+358 LDEERPGMPMPNQDLSHY
-369 GQEVERYSDFL
+369 QDFL

-386 DIDNV
+386 DIDGT
-391 KVISI
+391 KVITI

-405 DDELNDEILGIIEQY
+405 DDHLNNEILAVIKRY
-420 EDDPRVKGFVLTGYG
+420 EDDPDVHGFVITGYG
-435 GRAFCA
+435 NRAFCA

-454 AAGAAQYARDSSR
+454 AKGAAQYARGSSV
-467 LLRHLD
+467 LLRHID
-473 GMTKPVV
+473 SMTKPVV
-480 AALNGMALGG
+480 AAVNGMALGG
-490 GLELSFRCH
+490 GLELAFRCH
-499 SIVAIDTAWLQ
+499 SIIAMNDSWLQ
-510 LPEITLGIAPGIGG
+510 LPEITLGIVPGIGG

-533 DAARTFH
+533 EAAQTFH
-540 DMLRSGKKLDA
+540 DMLRLGNKLDVKVA
-551 TTAAKLGV
+551 SELGIV
-559 IDELAD
+559 DELAD
-565 DYVELIKRAVE
+565 SYEDLIIRAVAK
-576 RVASLQGKV
+576 VAAIRDSLQPITGGPV
-585 TKISDGTV
+585 SI
-593 AVPSFDKTEPVTSG
+593 PSFEAAEPRTSS
-607 GQYLSSEVIGIIEDA
+607 GQLLSRTIIGIVEETVTDA
-622 VTEAAQSP
+622 ATAP

-636 EVGYCAF
+636 EIGYRGF
-643 GKSACAAA
+643 GASACTAAA
-651 AREGIES
+651 KEGIES
-658 FQQRRK
+658 FLNRRK
-664 PDFSKTG
+664 PDFDKTG

>member
-11 APEKPLPTHIGVIG
+11 VPSKALPKHIGIIG

-38 SAIPGL
+38 SAIPEL
-44 SLILIDI
+44 SLVLIDI
-51 VEDQLEKACARIEGY
+51 VEDQLDQALRRIEGY

-75 LTPDQATGV
+75 LTADQAAGV

-90 STDYSTLAN
+90 STDYSSLAE

-124 IRKDALITSNTSSI
+124 VREDTLITSNTSSI
-138 PAAWLFSKLQ
+138 PAAWLFSKLK

-171 DWDGASKANLEYLR
+171 DWDGGSGENLEYLR

-205 LDRIFDNWCNEAAY
+205 LDRIFDNWCNEAAF
-219 LLPDASAGEIDSIA
+219 LIPEASAGEIDSVA

-269 RPAPYFRSVK
+269 RPAPYFRSIK
-279 TWNTVPRGQPIEVA
+279 TWNTVPRGKPIEVA
-293 PETAER
+293 PETAQR

-329 CRLAFGFK
+329 CRLAFAFK
-337 EGPLKL
+337 KGPLKL
-343 MHEMGEAEVTRILQR
+343 MRELGKDEVSRILQR
-358 LQQERPGMPQP
+358 LEKERPGMPLPNQD
-369 GQEVERYSDFL
+369 VARYQDFL
-380 QYLLVD
+380 QYLLID
-386 DIDNV
+386 DIDGI
-391 KVISI
+391 KVITI

-405 DDELNDEILGIIEQY
+405 DDELNDEILSVIKQY
-420 EDDPRVKGFVLTGYG
+420 ENDPQVKGFVITGYG
-435 GRAFCA
+435 NRAFCA

-454 AAGAAQYARDSSR
+454 AEGAAQYARDSSR
-467 LLRHLD
+467 LLRHID

-480 AALNGMALGG
+480 AAVNGMALGG
-490 GLELSFRCH
+490 GLELAFRCH
-499 SIVAIDTAWLQ
+499 SIVAVDKAWLQ

-533 DAARTFH
+533 EAGQTFH
-540 DMLRSGKKLDA
+540 EMLRSGKKLDA
-551 TTAAKLGV
+551 RAARKLGI

-565 DYVELIKRAVE
+565 DYADLIKRAVE
-576 RVASLQGKV
+576 KVDSMQGRVIKIADDSV
-585 TKISDGTV
+585 T
-593 AVPSFDKTEPVTSG
+593 VPSFDPITPG
-607 GQYLSSEVIGIIEDA
+607 GQLLSSKVVSIIEDA
-622 VTEAAQSP
+622 ITEAALSP
-630 SLEAAL
+630 SFEAAL
-636 EVGYCAF
+636 EVGYYAF
-643 GKSACAAA
+643 GKSACTAAA
-651 AREGIES
+651 QEGIES
-658 FQQRRK
+658 FQQRRQ
-664 PDFSKTG
+664 PDFGKTG

>member
-1 MNVYNNPLIG
+1 MKTNNNPLID
-11 APEKPLPTHIGVIG
+11 APTKPLPKQVGIIG

-44 SLILIDI
+44 SLVLIDI
-51 VEDQLEKACARIEGY
+51 VEEQLEKARGRIEAY

-75 LTPDQATGV
+75 LTEDQAAGV
-84 MENLAT
+84 LQNLHM
-90 STDYSTLAN
+90 SMDYSSLAE

-111 DLKHKIFAQVESI
+111 DLKHRIFAQVESVV
-124 IRKDALITSNTSSI
+124 RADTLITSNTSSI
-138 PAAWLFSKLQ
+138 PAAWLFAKLE

-171 DWDGASKANLEYLR
+171 GWDGGSSENLEYLR

-219 LLPDASAGEIDSIA
+219 LIDVASAGEIDSVA

-279 TWNTVPRGQPIEVA
+279 TWNTVPRGKPIEVA
-293 PETAER
+293 RDTAEG

-329 CRLAFGFK
+329 CRLAFAFK
-337 EGPLKL
+337 KGPLQL
-343 MHEMGEAEVTRILQR
+343 MNELGEEEVSRILAR
-358 LQQERPGMPQP
+358 LEKERPGMPLPQRDVASY
-369 GQEVERYSDFL
+369 QDFL
-380 QYLLVD
+380 QFLLID
-386 DIDNV
+386 DIDGV
-391 KVISI
+391 KVITI

-405 DDELNDEILGIIEQY
+405 DDAMNDEILSVIREY
-420 EDDPRVKGFVLTGYG
+420 EDDPQVKGFVITGYG
-435 GRAFCA
+435 NRAFCA

-454 AAGAAQYARDSSR
+454 AEGAAQYSRDSSR
-467 LLRHLD
+467 LLRHID

-490 GLELSFRCH
+490 GLELALRCH
-499 SIVAIDTAWLQ
+499 GIVAIDSAWLQ
-510 LPEITLGIAPGIGG
+510 LPEITLGIVPGIGG

-551 TTAAKLGV
+551 KTAVQLG
-559 IDELAD
+559 IIEELAD
-565 DYVELIKRAVE
+565 SYVDLIERAT
-576 RVASLQGKV
+576 RKVASLQGNV
-585 TKISDGTV
+585 TAITDEPATI
-593 AVPSFDKTEPVTSG
+593 PPFEKTEPVSAT
-607 GQYLSSEVIGIIEDA
+607 GQLLSAKIVGIIEDA
-622 VTEAAQSP
+622 VTEAATSP

-636 EVGYCAF
+636 EVGYRAF
-643 GKSACAAA
+643 GESACTAA

-664 PDFSKTG
+664 PDFGKTG